1 MRFTNLRNRKF
12 LFLATASLAGLA
24 AASFAF
30 STGAQSQDRGV
41 QIRTLSSMP
50 NRISGGDTLVEITAP
65 AGAKVSL
72 NGGDISSSFH
82 PGTKP
87 GTLMGLVEGLKIGKN
102 ELKVTGAGTGAL
114 ELTDY
119 SIKGPIVSGPQVKPF
134 YCETQSF
141 TLPGYPPAKGTRGN
155 DATLV
160 VAPGSSLGQPI
171 DADCSIKTRV
181 DYVYMPK
188 GGTAFVP
195 LANPKVAPADM
206 SMTTTSAGASVPFI
220 VRVETGT
227 MNRGIY
233 QNAILF
239 NPAKDAAPSPFA
251 PPKGWNHRLISIHG
265 AGCPGGWYT
274 QGTREGVD
282 VLQPQYLAQG
292 YALFIN
298 TLDNPSNSCNTFAA
312 GESAMMG
319 KEHFI
324 KTFGVPDFTMSTGG
338 SGGAYT
344 SLGVADAF
352 PGLIDG
358 VFINL
363 VFPDA
368 QIIGLSGLDGH
379 LLTHYF
385 AVTNPK
391 GFTMDQQVAVS
402 GYKGQQAWIDASNQ
416 AQRTDAVPGRADI
429 KGYNSAVWNDIVPQ
443 DVRYDPVKNPK
454 GARPTIWDVS
464 KATYGVDPATGFA
477 LRTYDNTGVQY
488 GLAALNAGTITKAQF
503 IDLNNKIGGYDRD
516 DNYVATRTVADVS
529 ALKSSYEVGATLGG
543 NGGLS
548 SIPIID
554 FGSYNDTSGYHYQW
568 FHFAARERLAKANG
582 NANNYVM
589 WRGDNKTNIP
599 VTKAA
604 DVMAKWVSAIK
615 ADNRPGTAQEKMAR
629 NRPAA
634 ATDGCFDTSATPKF
648 LAEKQTFSHAPD
660 SKCNTLFPSYGF
672 ARLVAGGPLSFN
684 NLKCQTRPI
693 DAADYKVAFTADET
707 AQLKHVFPQ
716 GVCDW
721 SKNGVAFHGVMPG
734 KSLGP
739 APSREGMDN
748 AKNDGM
754 TKSSKG

>member
-1 MRFTNLRNRKF
+1 MSFTNLRGRKF
-12 LFLATASLAGLA
+12 LFLATASLAGLV

-30 STGAQSQDRGV
+30 SAQAQSPDSAV
-41 QIRTLSSMP
+41 QIRTLSGAP
-50 NRISGGDTLVEITAP
+50 DRVSGGNALVEITAP

-82 PGTKP
+82 PGAKP
-87 GTLMGLVEGLKIGKN
+87 GTMMGLVEGLKVGKN
-102 ELKVTGAGTGAL
+102 ELKVTGGGAL

-134 YCETQSF
+134 YCETTSF
-141 TLPGYPPAKGTRGN
+141 VLPGYPPAKGTRGA
-155 DATLV
+155 DKTLV
-160 VAPGSSLGQPI
+160 VQPGTSLGKPI
-171 DADCSIKTRV
+171 DADCSIKTRI

-188 GGTAFVP
+188 GGKDFKP
-195 LANPKVAPADM
+195 LTNPKAIPADV
-206 SMTTTSAGASVPFI
+206 STTTTSAGANVPFI

-239 NPAKDAAPSPFA
+239 NPASDVAPSPFA

-282 VLQPQYLAQG
+282 VLQPQYLSKG

-344 SLGVADAF
+344 SLDVADAF

-368 QIIGLSGLDGH
+368 QIIGLTGLDGH

-385 AVTNPK
+385 EVTNPK
-391 GFTMDQQVAVS
+391 GFTEAQQVAVS
-402 GYKGQQAWIDASNQ
+402 GYKGKQAWYDAANQ
-416 AQRTDAVPGRADI
+416 AQRTDAVPGRADV
-429 KGYNSAVWNDIVPQ
+429 KGYNSAVWNDIVPPE
-443 DVRYDPVKNPK
+443 VRYDPVKNPK

-464 KATYGVDPATGFA
+464 KATYGVDPKTGFG
-477 LRTYDNTGVQY
+477 LRTYDNSGVQY
-488 GLAALNAGTITKAQF
+488 GLQALNDGTITKAQF
-503 IDLNNKIGGYDRD
+503 IDLNSKIGGYDRD
-516 DNYVATRTVADVS
+516 DNYVPARTVADVS
-529 ALKSSYEVGATLGG
+529 ALKSSYAVGATMGG

-548 SIPIID
+548 AIPIID

-568 FHFAARERLAKANG
+568 FHFAARARLAKANG
-582 NANNYVM
+582 NADNYVM
-589 WRGDNKTNIP
+589 WRGDNKTDIP

-604 DVMAKWVSAIK
+604 DVMAQWVTAIK
-615 ADNRPGTAQEKMAR
+615 ADKRPGTAQEKMAR

-648 LAEKQTFSHAPD
+648 IAEKQTFSHAPD
-660 SKCNTLFPSYGF
+660 SKCNTLFPSY
-672 ARLVAGGPLSFN
+672 ATTRLAAGGPLAAN
-684 NLKCQTRPI
+684 TLKCQTKPL
-693 DAADYKVAFTADET
+693 DAADYKVKFTPDEMT
-707 AQLKHVFPQ
+707 QLKHIFSQ

-721 SKNGVAFHGVMPG
+721 SKNGVAFHGVVPG
-734 KSLGP
+734 TSLGP
-739 APSREGMDN
+739 APGRGGSMDN
-748 AKNDGM
+748 ARADAM
-754 TKSSKG
+754 AKSSKS

>member
-1 MRFTNLRNRKF
+1 MRFTTLRDRKF

-24 AASFAF
+24 TASFAF
-30 STGAQSQDRGV
+30 ATAAQSQDRGV

-50 NRISGGDTLVEITAP
+50 DRISGGDTLVEITAP

-72 NGGDISSSFH
+72 NGGDISSAFH

-87 GTLMGLVEGLKIGKN
+87 GTLMGLVEGLKMGKN

-119 SIKGPIVSGPQVKPF
+119 SIKGPMVSGPQIKPF

-160 VAPGSSLGQPI
+160 VAPGTSLGKPI

-188 GGTAFVP
+188 DGTAFAP
-195 LANPKVAPADM
+195 LANPKATPADM
-206 SMTTTSAGASVPFI
+206 SMTTTSTGASVPFI

-239 NPAKDAAPSPFA
+239 NPAKDVAPSPFA

-368 QIIGLSGLDGH
+368 QIIGLSGMDGH

-385 AVTNPK
+385 EVTNPK
-391 GFTMDQQVAVS
+391 GFTEAQEVAVS
-402 GYKGQQAWIDASNQ
+402 GYKGKQAWVDAANQ

-464 KATYGVDPATGFA
+464 KATYGTDPATGFA
-477 LRTYDNTGVQY
+477 LRTYDNSGVQY

-503 IDLNNKIGGYDRD
+503 IDLNSKIGGYDRD
-516 DNYVATRTVADVS
+516 DNYVAARTVADVS

-543 NGGLS
+543 NGGLA

-604 DVMAKWVSAIK
+604 DVMAQWVTAIK

-648 LAEKQTFSHAPD
+648 IAEKQTFSHAAD

-672 ARLVAGGPLSFN
+672 ARLVAGGPLAFN
-684 NLKCQTRPI
+684 TLKCQTRPI
-693 DAADYKVAFTADET
+693 DAADYKVAFTADEM
-707 AQLKHVFPQ
+707 AQLKHVFSQ

-721 SKNGVAFHGVMPG
+721 SKNGVAFHGVVPG

-739 APSREGMDN
+739 AHSREGMDN

>member
-1 MRFTNLRNRKF
+1 MSFTNLRDRKF

-30 STGAQSQDRGV
+30 SADAQSQDRGV

-50 NRISGGDTLVEITAP
+50 DRISGGNTLVEITAP

-82 PGTKP
+82 PGAKP

-119 SIKGPIVSGPQVKPF
+119 SIKGPIISGPQIKPF
-134 YCETQSF
+134 YCETKSF
-141 TLPGYPPAKGTRGN
+141 TLPGQPPAKGTRGA
-155 DATLV
+155 DANLV
-160 VAPGSSLGQPI
+160 VALGTSLGQPI

-188 GGTAFVP
+188 GGSAFVP
-195 LANPKVAPADM
+195 LANPKAMPANM
-206 SMTTTSAGASVPFI
+206 SMTTTSTGAAVPFI

-239 NPAKDAAPSPFA
+239 NPASDAAPSPFA
-251 PPKGWNHRLISIHG
+251 PPKGWNHRLIAIHG

-298 TLDNPSNSCNTFAA
+298 TLDNPSNSCNTFIA

-358 VFINL
+358 LFVNL

-368 QIIGLSGLDGH
+368 TIIALAGLDGH

-402 GYKGQQAWIDASNQ
+402 GYKGQQAWYDAANQ
-416 AQRTDAVPGRADI
+416 AQRTDAVPGRADV

-464 KATYGVDPATGFA
+464 KATYGTDPATGFA

-503 IDLNNKIGGYDRD
+503 IDLNSKIGGVDRD
-516 DNYVATRTVADVS
+516 DNYVAGRTAADVS
-529 ALKSSYEVGATLGG
+529 ALKTSYEIGTNLGG
-543 NGGLS
+543 NGGLA

-568 FHFAARERLAKANG
+568 YHFAVRERLAQMNG

-599 VTKAA
+599 VTKAG
-604 DVMAKWVSAIK
+604 DVMAQWIAAIK
-615 ADNRPGTAQEKMAR
+615 ADKRPGSAQEKMAR

-634 ATDGCFDTSATPKF
+634 ATDGCFNTSPTPQF
-648 LAEKQTFSHAPD
+648 IAEKQTFSHAPD

-684 NLKCQTRPI
+684 NLKCQTKPI
-693 DAADYKVAFTADET
+693 DAADYKVAFTPEET

-721 SKNGVAFHGVMPG
+721 SKTGVAFHGVVAG

-739 APSREGMDN
+739 APSHEGMGS
-748 AKNDGM
+748 AKVTD
-754 TKSSKG
+754 